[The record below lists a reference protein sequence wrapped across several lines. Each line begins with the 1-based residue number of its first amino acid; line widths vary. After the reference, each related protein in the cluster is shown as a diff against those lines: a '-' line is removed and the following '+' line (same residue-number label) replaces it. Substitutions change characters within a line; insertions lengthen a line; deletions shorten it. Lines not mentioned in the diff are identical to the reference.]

1 MPKGVRLCNRSLPR
15 PFACGATPLVT
26 GRRAVHET
34 RPSGLARSRS
44 TASRD
49 FALSICL
56 VA

>member
-1 MPKGVRLCNRSLPR
+1 MPKGVRLCNRLPAR
-15 PFACGATPLVT
+15 PFACGAGPLVM

-34 RPSGLARSRS
+34 RASGLARSRS